1 VNSEAAEKIANAVL
15 YEGYML
21 YPYRRSS
28 IKNQQRWNFGTLY
41 PQAFDEV
48 RRGTERSTM
57 QVECLLQSAA
67 DTRVM
72 IRGRFLQ
79 FGVNADAPES
89 AVERAVELKADFT
102 GSAPFLDFS
111 FPGYNGKVIGKMTVT
126 AETVAENLR
135 KLHVE
140 LRNEYSASP
149 DTARDQI
156 LPNSLVSAHL
166 LLEAEDGDFVSLLDP
181 PEEFRD
187 AVTGCRNEGCFPVL
201 VGDEGQTNLLLASP
215 IILYDYPQIAPESA
229 GDFFDGTEMDEMLTL
244 RVMTMTDHEK
254 NEMRSADDRTRALL
268 ERTEQTAREQL
279 ARTHGVIRSMG
290 DDVTKQ

>member
-1 VNSEAAEKIANAVL
+1 MAEKIANAVL

-28 IKNQQRWNFGTLY
+28 IKNQQRWTFGTLY
-41 PQAFDEV
+41 PPAFDEV
-48 RRGTERSTM
+48 RRGTERSIM
-57 QVECLLQSAA
+57 RVECLLQGAA

-102 GSAPFLDFS
+102 GSTPILDFS
-111 FPGYNGKVIGKMTVT
+111 FPGYNGTVIGQMTVA
-126 AETVAENLR
+126 AETVAGNLL

-166 LLEAEDGDFVSLLDP
+166 LLEALEAKDGGFVSLLDP

-201 VGDEGQTNLLLASP
+201 VGDQGQTNLLLASP

-244 RVMTMTDHEK
+244 RVITMTDSEK

-290 DDVTKQ
+290 VVTKQ